1 MNSIKYHINNQED
14 AIKYFITQMDIEMI
28 EVFLDSKKTYQDMEK
43 SKFLSR
49 LVRVFQLFKEAGDSH
64 LIAYQGKRN
73 N

>member
-1 MNSIKYHINNQED
+1 
-14 AIKYFITQMDIEMI
+14 MDIEMI